1 MDRRD
6 QARRRSAL
14 SSHLQHCCLRR
25 TFSSIG
31 LLCPPAG
38 GQSGREEDARL
49 RLRPGVV
56 PSQFTF
62 RPKVQARPSPID
74 RRQAAALRVAAC
86 KATANQESF
95 GPKTKL
101 QTVEEE
107 LLEAKKRIGEL
118 EAANTKLQAEVDDL
132 RTQVFRFE
140 SIKDEGAQLQF
151 FTDLSKDMWSAL
163 WDFLKPTRE
172 NLLSASSAAAEA
184 SGRVN
189 APGAGRP
196 PTLSMEDE
204 LLMTLMRIRLAREEQ
219 DLAYHFGVSQS
230 TVSRITSMWINILY
244 LRLGLIPIWPKWQ
257 DSKKRCQ
264 PHSRRRIHQPL
275 PSLTRRSWSVKFRLL
290 CPCRV
295 SITQVINPI
304 PQSRDL

>member
-1 MDRRD
+1 M
-6 QARRRSAL
+6 
-14 SSHLQHCCLRR
+14 
-25 TFSSIG
+25 
-31 LLCPPAG
+31 
-38 GQSGREEDARL
+38 
-49 RLRPGVV
+49 

-62 RPKVQARPSPID
+62 RPKVQARPSPMD
-74 RRQAAALRVAAC
+74 RCQAAALRVAAC

-95 GPKTKL
+95 GPKTNL

-140 SIKDEGAQLQF
+140 SIKGEGAQLQF
-151 FTDLSKDMWSAL
+151 FTGLSKDMWSTL

-184 SGRVN
+184 GGRVN

-204 LLMTLMRIRLAREEQ
+204 LLMTLMRIRLATEEQ
-219 DLAYHFGVSQS
+219 DLAYHFGVEKPFDCVAYHQHVDKLPLPA
-230 TVSRITSMWINILY
+230 TRAH
-244 LRLGLIPIWPKWQ
+244 
-257 DSKKRCQ
+257 
-264 PHSRRRIHQPL
+264 PHLAQMARRRRNDA
-275 PSLTRRSWSVKFRLL
+275 SLIQGD
-290 CPCRV
+290 V
-295 SITQVINPI
+295 SINLC
-304 PQSRDL
+304 RH